1 MVENAGIPS
10 EIPRQRTYLEV
21 ESYLSDLL
29 SLQDAKL
36 RHQPNSMENY
46 EDGQRQMA
54 ALTGLRATMHLFLN
68 PKYRQGPF
76 YLTLSDLHPNNIF
89 VDEKWNIKTIIDLEW
104 ASTSPV
110 EMQTPPYWLTS
121 RTVDG
126 FKEASHFQEYS
137 ETLEEYLAAYEDEE
151 LKRNGSLWQADMQ
164 RQTWQKGSFWFFD
177 AVRDSKAM
185 YNLFNRHIQPMLNAE
200 HPEMQIYDDVLCCY
214 WGHGASS
221 LIEKKVKDR
230 QAYVNDLRE
239 AYRAESDND

>member
-1 MVENAGIPS
+1 MVENAGIS
-10 EIPRQRTYLEV
+10 SKIPRQRTYLEV

-89 VDEKWNIKTIIDLEW
+89 VDEKWKIKTIIDLEW

-126 FKEASHFQEYS
+126 LKEASHFQEYS

-151 LKRNGSLWQADMQ
+151 LKRNGSSWQADMQ
-164 RQTWQKGSFWFFD
+164 Q
-177 AVRDSKAM
+177 AM
-185 YNLFNRHIQPMLNAE
+185 YNLFNRHIQPMFNAE

-214 WGHGASS
+214 WGYGASS
-221 LIEKKVKDR
+221 LIEKKLKDR

-239 AYRAESDND
+239 AYRAESDNDSI

>member
-29 SLQDAKL
+29 SLQDSKL

-76 YLTLSDLHPNNIF
+76 YLGLSDLHPNNIF
-89 VDEKWNIKTIIDLEW
+89 VDDKWNIKTIIDLEW
-104 ASTSPV
+104 AGTLPV

-121 RTVDG
+121 RTIDG
-126 FKEASHFQEYS
+126 FKEASHFQEYK
-137 ETLEEYLAAYEDEE
+137 ETLEEYLAVYEDEE
-151 LKRNGSLWQADMQ
+151 LKRNGSSWQADMQ
-164 RQTWQKGSFWFFD
+164 RQTWEKGSFWFFH
-177 AVRDSKAM
+177 AVRGVI
-185 YNLFNRHIQPMLNAE
+185 NR
-200 HPEMQIYDDVLCCY
+200 
-214 WGHGASS
+214 
-221 LIEKKVKDR
+221 
-230 QAYVNDLRE
+230 
-239 AYRAESDND
+239 